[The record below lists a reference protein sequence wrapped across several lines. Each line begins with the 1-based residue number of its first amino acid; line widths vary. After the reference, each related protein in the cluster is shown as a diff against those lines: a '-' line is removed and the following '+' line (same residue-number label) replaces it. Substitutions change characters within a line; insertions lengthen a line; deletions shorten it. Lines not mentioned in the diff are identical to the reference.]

1 MRGRRNNTRRAT
13 AKSREQADGAREGA
27 RHALRPDLAGADA
40 TAEPPRLEPLGI
52 TSVRLPRPGLL
63 ALVSGVLFV
72 AITLLY
78 RAGAV
83 RGFDQEVASRL
94 VEIRTGW
101 LDFLG
106 TADDLLFRPTPTF
119 VAALV
124 LTVLLW
130 RFGPPWSWC
139 APPAI
144 VVSGLAEVV
153 VKNGWSQILHPRAL
167 LEDIQVL
174 FGVHLHAPSS
184 FPSGHVTRASFLA
197 IIVFAF
203 LPRKISIP
211 FGLLAL
217 TCGFARMYTEAHK
230 LSDVAAGAALGTAVA
245 STAVWAVTMLIA
257 MEGDRPGGWRAVGT
271 TLARRLLARRAA

>member
-1 MRGRRNNTRRAT
+1 V
-13 AKSREQADGAREGA
+13 
-27 RHALRPDLAGADA
+27 
-40 TAEPPRLEPLGI
+40 
-52 TSVRLPRPGLL
+52 TSVRLSRPGLL
-63 ALVSGVLFV
+63 ALVSSAVFL

-83 RGFDQEVASRL
+83 RGFDQQIASGL
-94 VEIRTGW
+94 VEIRAGW
-101 LDFLG
+101 LDALG
-106 TADDLLFRPTPTF
+106 AADDLLFRPTPTF
-119 VAALV
+119 VAALA

-144 VVSGLAEVV
+144 VGSALAEVV

-184 FPSGHVTRASFLA
+184 FPSGHVTRAAFLA

-217 TCGFARMYTEAHK
+217 TCAFARMYTEAHK

-245 STAVWAVTMLIA
+245 SAAVWAVTVLIA
-257 MEGDRPGGWRAVGT
+257 MEGDRGGGWRAVGAS
-271 TLARRLLARRAA
+271 LARRLPTRHAAP